1 MIAMAADLDKLFGID
16 PEAVA
21 KLKELGIA
29 TIEEFYDVAKY
40 ADSRAELSEKTGI
53 DPFKLEEWSST
64 AGNFILMSNCEW

>member
-1 MIAMAADLDKLFGID
+1 M
-16 PEAVA
+16 
-21 KLKELGIA
+21 
-29 TIEEFYDVAKY
+29 AKY